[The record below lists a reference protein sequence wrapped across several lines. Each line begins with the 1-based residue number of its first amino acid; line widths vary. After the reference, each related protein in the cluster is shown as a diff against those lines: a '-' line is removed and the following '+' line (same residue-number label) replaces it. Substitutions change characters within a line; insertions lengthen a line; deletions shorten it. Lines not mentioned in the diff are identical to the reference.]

1 MNENLMQL
9 ISKTITVWNILDTLS
24 AKWNITYAWSVWG
37 DTVLNFYQK
46 DYSRWMKQIIINI
59 NSNVSELED
68 YQINTLNE
76 LLK

>member
-9 ISKTITVWNILDTLS
+9 ISKNITVWNILDTLS
-24 AKWNITYAWSVWG
+24 ARYNITDNWSVWG
-37 DTVLNFYQK
+37 DTVLNFYPK
-46 DYSRWMKQIIINI
+46 DYSKWMKQLIINV
-59 NSNVSELED
+59 NLNVSELED